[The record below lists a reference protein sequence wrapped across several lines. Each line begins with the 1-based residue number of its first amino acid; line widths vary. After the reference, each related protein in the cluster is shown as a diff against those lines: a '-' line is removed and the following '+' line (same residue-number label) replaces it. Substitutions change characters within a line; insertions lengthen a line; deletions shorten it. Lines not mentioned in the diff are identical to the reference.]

1 MSIEGGDFLVNRK
14 EEIKKKG
21 FRMRPSL
28 QDTNETYSPALD
40 FSKIK
45 VGVKTL
51 EDAVV
56 SLGEFKRINPRLG
69 DKQQVLKAINNGNK
83 AMMIEIS
90 NFFYRT
96 SGIYARLCR
105 YMAYLYKYDWFITP
119 FVKGCE
125 GLLDPDSG
133 LGSIETSEQDKEKKK
148 QFQNFFKVLKFFQ
161 AFEVKRFCGE
171 VALKV
176 IRNGS
181 YYGYLLP
188 QGNKVVVQQLPVKYC
203 RSRFKISNRPVVEFN
218 MKYFRDAYPDET
230 QRYRILKLFPKD
242 FQKGY
247 KLYIGGKLKP
257 DFPGDESGWYVLD
270 PKSTVKFNINEEDF
284 PPFISVIPAI
294 IDLDAAQQLDRKKMA
309 QKLLKIIIQKMPLDK
324 NGDLIFDVD
333 EAQELHNNAVQMVS
347 RAIGVDILT
356 TFADVQ
362 VADMSDRGTTTTID
376 DLQKVQRTVYNEAG
390 VSQLQFNSDGNIALN
405 NSIAN
410 DEASMYNLLTQF
422 ESFLN
427 LLLEPFNKSPK
438 RCYYQAQFLPTTI
451 YNYKDLAKLY
461 KEHAQMGYTKM
472 LPPVALGQTQSS
484 VLANAFFENDI
495 LDLVR
500 VFVPPLTSNVM
511 NAEALQQRSAVNRSG
526 ENGQSGGGK
535 ESSGNKPEG
544 AGRPEKQDNEKTEK
558 TIMNKQSM

>member
-1 MSIEGGDFLVNRK
+1 MIIKGGEVLRNKK

-21 FRMRPSL
+21 FSMTPSL
-28 QDTNETYSPALD
+28 DINETYSPATD

-45 VGVKTL
+45 VGTKILT
-51 EDAVV
+51 DAVV
-56 SLGEFKRINPRLG
+56 SLGEYKRINPKLG
-69 DKQQVLKAINNGNK
+69 DKRQVLKAINTGDINR
-83 AMMIEIS
+83 MIDIS
-90 NFFYRT
+90 NFFYKT
-96 SGIYARLCR
+96 SGIYSRLCR

-119 FVKGCE
+119 YIKGCE

-133 LGSIETSEQDKEKKK
+133 LGSMETSEQDKEKKK
-148 QFQNFFKVLKFFQ
+148 QFSNFFKVLKFFQ
-161 AFEVKRFCGE
+161 SFEVKRFCGE

-181 YYGYLLP
+181 YYGYLLS
-188 QGNKVVVQQLPVKYC
+188 QGNKIVVQQLPVKYC
-203 RSRFKISNRPVVEFN
+203 RSKFKISNRPVVEFN
-218 MKYFRDAYPDET
+218 MRYFRDAYPDDT

-247 KLYIGGKLKP
+247 KLYISGKLKP
-257 DFPGDESGWYVLD
+257 EYPGDESGWYVLD
-270 PKSTVKFNINEEDF
+270 TKSTIKFNINEQDF
-284 PPFISVIPAI
+284 PAFISVIPAI

-333 EAQELHNNAVQMVS
+333 EAQQLHNNAVQMVS

-356 TFADVQ
+356 TFADVE
-362 VADMSDRGTTTTID
+362 VADMSDKGTTTTVD
-376 DLQKVQRTVYNEAG
+376 DLEKVERAVFNEAG

-405 NSIAN
+405 NSILN
-410 DEASMYNLLTQF
+410 DESSMYNLLTQF

-438 RCYYQAQFLPTTI
+438 KCYYQAQFLPTTI
-451 YNYKDLAKLY
+451 YNYKELAKLY
-461 KEHAQMGYTKM
+461 KQQAQMGYTKM

-500 VFVPPLTSNVM
+500 VFVPPLTSNTM
-511 NAEALQQRSAVNRSG
+511 NAEALQQRSAINRGGS
-526 ENGQSGGGK
+526 NQSEG
-535 ESSGNKPEG
+535 EG
-544 AGRPEKQDNEKTEK
+544 AGRPEKQDNEKSEK
-558 TIMNKQSM
+558 TILNKQSM

>member
-1 MSIEGGDFLVNRK
+1 MIIKGGEVLRNKK

-21 FRMRPSL
+21 FSMTPSL
-28 QDTNETYSPALD
+28 DINETYSPATD

-45 VGVKTL
+45 VGTKILT
-51 EDAVV
+51 DAVV
-56 SLGEFKRINPRLG
+56 SLGEYKRINPKLG
-69 DKQQVLKAINNGNK
+69 DKRQVLKAINTGDINR
-83 AMMIEIS
+83 MIDIS
-90 NFFYRT
+90 NFFYKT
-96 SGIYARLCR
+96 SGIYSRLCR

-119 FVKGCE
+119 YIKGCE

-133 LGSIETSEQDKEKKK
+133 LGSMETSEQDKEKKK
-148 QFQNFFKVLKFFQ
+148 QFSNFFKVLKFFQ
-161 AFEVKRFCGE
+161 SFEVKRFCGE

-181 YYGYLLP
+181 YYGYLLS
-188 QGNKVVVQQLPVKYC
+188 QGNKIVVQQLPVKYC
-203 RSRFKISNRPVVEFN
+203 RSKFKISNRSVVEFN
-218 MKYFRDAYPDET
+218 MRYFRDAYPDDT

-247 KLYIGGKLKP
+247 KLYISGKLKP
-257 DFPGDESGWYVLD
+257 EYPGDESGWYVLD
-270 PKSTVKFNINEEDF
+270 TKSTIKFNINEQDF
-284 PPFISVIPAI
+284 PAFISVIPAI

-333 EAQELHNNAVQMVS
+333 EAQQLHNNAVQMVS

-356 TFADVQ
+356 TFADVE
-362 VADMSDRGTTTTID
+362 VADMSDKGTTTTVD
-376 DLQKVQRTVYNEAG
+376 DLEKVERAVFNEAG

-405 NSIAN
+405 NSILN
-410 DEASMYNLLTQF
+410 DESSMYNLLTQF

-438 RCYYQAQFLPTTI
+438 KCYYQAQFLPTTI
-451 YNYKDLAKLY
+451 YNYKELAKLY
-461 KEHAQMGYTKM
+461 KQQAQMGYTKM

-500 VFVPPLTSNVM
+500 VFVPPLTSNTM
-511 NAEALQQRSAVNRSG
+511 NAEALQQRSAINRGGS
-526 ENGQSGGGK
+526 NQSEGD
-535 ESSGNKPEG
+535 G
-544 AGRPEKQDNEKTEK
+544 AGRPEKQDNEKSEK
-558 TIMNKQSM
+558 TILNKQSM

>member
-1 MSIEGGDFLVNRK
+1 MA
-14 EEIKKKG
+14 
-21 FRMRPSL
+21 PSME
-28 QDTNETYSPALD
+28 TNESYSPSTD

-51 EDAVV
+51 ADAIVN
-56 SLGEFKRINPRLG
+56 LGQFKRINPKLG
-69 DKQQVLKAINNGNK
+69 DKTEVLKAINTGNINR
-83 AMMIEIS
+83 MIDIS
-90 NFFYRT
+90 NFFYKT

-119 FVKGCE
+119 YVKGCE

-133 LGSIETSEQDKEKKK
+133 LGSIETSEEDKEKKK
-148 QFQNFFKVLKFFQ
+148 QFTNFFKVLRFFE
-161 AFEVKRFCGE
+161 AFEVKKFCGE

-181 YYGYLLP
+181 YYGYLIP
-188 QGNKVVVQQLPVKYC
+188 QNNKVVVQQLPVKYC
-203 RSRFKISNRPVVEFN
+203 RSRFKINNRPVIEFN
-218 MKYFRDAYPDET
+218 MKYFKDAYPDET
-230 QRYRILKLFPKD
+230 QRYRIIKLFPKD

-247 KLYIGGKLKP
+247 RLYINGKLMP

-270 PKSTVKFNINEEDF
+270 PQSTIKFNINDEDY
-284 PPFISVIPAI
+284 PAFIAVIPAI
-294 IDLDAAQQLDRKKMA
+294 IDLDAAQELDRKKMA

-324 NGDLIFDVD
+324 NGDLVFDVD

-356 TFADVQ
+356 TFADVE
-362 VADMSDRGTTTTID
+362 VADMSDRGTTTTVD
-376 DLQKVQRTVYNEAG
+376 DLEKVERTVFNEAG

-461 KEHAQMGYTKM
+461 KEQAQMGYTKM

-500 VFVPPLTSNVM
+500 VFVPPLTSNTM
-511 NAEALQQRSAVNRSG
+511 NAEALQQRSAVNKG
-526 ENGQSGGGK
+526 D
-535 ESSGNKPEG
+535 SGNTNGTNSNGKEG
-544 AGRPEKQDNEKTEK
+544 AGRPEKDDKEKSEK
-558 TIMNKQSM
+558 TILNKQSM